1 VDSDISITIEPAPE
15 KMHGMT
21 GKPPGAAKDD
31 TGIATSRVMLLL
43 LVAMTGVAPISLYM
57 LVPAL
62 PVLAT
67 TFGRDISIAQMT
79 VSLYMVGIACS
90 QIIMGPL
97 SDRFG
102 RRPVLLAGL
111 GLMVAASAAC
121 IFADTLPQLI
131 AARFL
136 QALGGATGM
145 VVSRAII
152 RDLYSRERIS
162 AMISLVIAVMMIAQM
177 LSPLTGGLLE
187 TAFGWR
193 AIFYV
198 ITAASLLIAVAIA
211 LALPET
217 RRDRTGAG
225 GFRGDVGSLFKSRAF
240 IGYLLSQVLASQIIF
255 TFAGAGPYVV
265 VTQMGRSSAEYG
277 AWFATTGLAY
287 LIGNLFCVRF
297 APRHSLENLIW
308 FGLALQFLGS
318 LLNLVWGIAGL
329 NQAPAWLFGTQMLV
343 MFANAFV
350 MSNSAAGAISVRP
363 DAAGTASGAMG
374 FLQMGIGSLF
384 SQFGAWL
391 GGHFATPVALNI
403 AIVILSMG
411 CASTMIFLVPRRDVV
426 VSEELIEQ
434 AEEEESGLL

>member
-1 VDSDISITIEPAPE
+1 
-15 KMHGMT
+15 
-21 GKPPGAAKDD
+21 
-31 TGIATSRVMLLL
+31 MLLL

-62 PVLAT
+62 PQLAT

-111 GLMVAASAAC
+111 GLMVLASAAC
-121 IFADTLPQLI
+121 VFAETLPQLI

-162 AMISLVIAVMMIAQM
+162 SMISLVIAVMMIAQM

-193 AIFYV
+193 SIFYV
-198 ITAASLLIAVAIA
+198 ITGASLVIAVAIA

-217 RRDRTGAG
+217 RRLRAEGS
-225 GFRGDVGSLFKSRAF
+225 GFRQDVGSLLTSRAF
-240 IGYLLSQVLASQIIF
+240 IGYMLCQVLASQIIF
-255 TFAGAGPYVV
+255 TFAGGGPYIVV
-265 VTQMGRSSAEYG
+265 MHMGRSSAEYG
-277 AWFATTGLAY
+277 AWFATTAFGY

-297 APRHSLENLIW
+297 SPRHSLEKLIW
-308 FGLALQFLGS
+308 FGLALQLAGS
-318 LLNLVWGIAGL
+318 ALNLVWGIVGL
-329 NQAPAWLFGTQMLV
+329 NQSPSWLFGTQMLV

-363 DAAGTASGAMG
+363 EAAGTASGAMG
-374 FLQMGIGSLF
+374 FLQMGIGALV

-391 GGHFATPVALNI
+391 GGHFATPVPLNI
-403 AIVILSMG
+403 AIVVLSIA
-411 CASTMIFLVPRRDVV
+411 CASTMVFLVPRRDVV
-426 VSEELIEQ
+426 VSEELLEQ
-434 AEEEESGLL
+434 AEEEESGML

>member
-1 VDSDISITIEPAPE
+1 V
-15 KMHGMT
+15 
-21 GKPPGAAKDD
+21 GKPPGPATDD
-31 TGIATSRVMLLL
+31 IRSAPPKIMLLL
-43 LVAMTGVAPISLYM
+43 LVVMTGVAPISLYM

-67 TFGRDISIAQMT
+67 TFGRDISVAQMT

-111 GLMVAASAAC
+111 GLMVVASAAC
-121 IFADTLPQLI
+121 IFAQSLPELI

-162 AMISLVIAVMMIAQM
+162 SMISLVIAVMMIAQM

-187 TAFGWR
+187 IAFGWR
-193 AIFYV
+193 SIFYV
-198 ITAASLLIAVAIA
+198 ITAASIVIALTIAVS
-211 LALPET
+211 LPET
-217 RRDRTGAG
+217 RRDRLEAG
-225 GFRGDVGSLFKSRAF
+225 GFRGDVGNLLRSRPF
-240 IGYLLSQVLASQIIF
+240 IGYVLCQVLASQIIF
-255 TFAGAGPYVV
+255 TFAGGGPYIVV
-265 VTQMGRSSAEYG
+265 MQMGRSSAEYG
-277 AWFATTGLAY
+277 AWFATTAFAY

-297 APRHSLENLIW
+297 APRHSLEKLIW
-308 FGLALQFLGS
+308 FGLALQLLGS
-318 LLNLVWGIAGL
+318 VLNLAWGVAGL
-329 NQAPAWLFGTQMLV
+329 NQAPSWLFGTQMLV

-350 MSNSAAGAISVRP
+350 MSNSAAGAISIRP
-363 DAAGTASGAMG
+363 EAAGTASGAMG
-374 FLQMGIGSLF
+374 FLQMGLGSLL
-384 SQFGAWL
+384 SQFGAYL
-391 GGHFATPVALNI
+391 GGHFATPVPLNA
-403 AIVILSMG
+403 AIVVLSIA
-411 CASTMIFLVPRRDVV
+411 CASTMVFLVPRRTVV

-434 AEEEESGLL
+434 AEEEESGML

>member
-1 VDSDISITIEPAPE
+1 
-15 KMHGMT
+15 MHGVM
-21 GKPPGAAKDD
+21 GRKPSAATNND
-31 TGIATSRVMLLL
+31 IASSRLMLLM

-62 PVLAT
+62 PMLAT
-67 TFGRDISIAQMT
+67 LFQRDISIAQMT

-97 SDRFG
+97 SDKFG
-102 RRPVLLAGL
+102 RRPVLLWGL
-111 GLMVAASAAC
+111 ALMVAASIAC
-121 IFADTLPQLI
+121 MFAQNLPQLI

-152 RDLYSRERIS
+152 RDLYERDRIG

-198 ITAASLLIAVAIA
+198 VTAASLVIAVIIA

-217 RRDRTGAG
+217 RRDRVEGR
-225 GFRGDVGSLFKSRAF
+225 GFRGDVGSLVTSRAF
-240 IGYLLSQVLASQIIF
+240 IGYVLCQVLASQIIF
-255 TFAGAGPYVV
+255 AFAGGGPYIV
-265 VTQMGRSSAEYG
+265 VTQMGRTSAEYG
-277 AWFATTGLAY
+277 AWFATTGFAY

-297 APRHSLENLIW
+297 APRHQLEKLIW
-308 FGLALQFLGS
+308 FGLALQFSGS
-318 LLNLVWGIAGL
+318 LLNLTWSVSGI
-329 NQAPAWLFGTQMLV
+329 NQAPAWLFGTQMIV

-374 FLQMGIGSLF
+374 FLQMGIGSLV
-384 SQFGAWL
+384 SQFGAYL
-391 GGHFATPVALNI
+391 GGHFATTLPLTA
-403 AIVILSMG
+403 AIFVLSAA
-411 CASTMIFLVPRRDVV
+411 CASTMVFLVPRRMVV
-426 VSEELIEQ
+426 VNEELMEQ
-434 AEEEESGLL
+434 AEEEESGML

>member
-1 VDSDISITIEPAPE
+1 
-15 KMHGMT
+15 MHGVVGRSTVMT
-21 GKPPGAAKDD
+21 SGSGAAK
-31 TGIATSRVMLLL
+31 TRTMLLL

-62 PVLAT
+62 PLLAKN
-67 TFGRDISIAQMT
+67 FSSDISIAQMT

-90 QIIMGPL
+90 QILMGPL

-111 GLMVAASAAC
+111 GLMVVASAAC
-121 IFADTLPQLI
+121 IFAETLPQLI
-131 AARFL
+131 AARFF
-136 QALGGATGM
+136 QALGGASGM

-152 RDLYSRERIS
+152 RDLYGRERIS
-162 AMISLVIAVMMIAQM
+162 SMISLVIAVMMIAQM

-187 TAFGWR
+187 AAFGWR

-198 ITAASLLIAVAIA
+198 TTAMSLSVAAGIA

-217 RRDRTGAG
+217 RRVRLVTSS
-225 GFRGDVGSLFKSRAF
+225 FRGDVGNLLASRAF
-240 IGYLLSQVLASQIIF
+240 IGYVLCQVLASQIIF
-255 TFAGAGPYVV
+255 TFAGGGPYIVV
-265 VTQMGRSSAEYG
+265 NQMGRTGAEYG
-277 AWFATTGLAY
+277 AWFATTGFAY
-287 LIGNLFCVRF
+287 LIGNLFCVRYS
-297 APRHSLENLIW
+297 PRYQLEKLIW
-308 FGLALQFLGS
+308 FGLALQLFGS
-318 LLNLVWGIAGL
+318 LLNLVWGLAGI
-329 NQAPAWLFGTQMLV
+329 NQAPAWLFGTQMIV

-374 FLQMGIGSLF
+374 FLQMGLGSFL

-391 GGHFATPVALNI
+391 GGHFTTPTPLNAAVFALSL
-403 AIVILSMG
+403 A
-411 CASTMIFLVPRRDVV
+411 CASTMIFIIPRRNMV

-434 AEEEESGLL
+434 AEEESGIV

>member
-1 VDSDISITIEPAPE
+1 
-15 KMHGMT
+15 MHGVL
-21 GKPPGAAKDD
+21 GKPPAAVTDS
-31 TGIATSRVMLLL
+31 TGYATSRTILLL

-62 PVLAT
+62 PELAT

-111 GLMVAASAAC
+111 TVMVAASAAC
-121 IFADTLPQLI
+121 IFAETLPQLI

-198 ITAASLLIAVAIA
+198 ITAASLVIAVAIA
-211 LALPET
+211 LMLPET
-217 RRDRTGAG
+217 RRGRTEAG
-225 GFRGDVGSLFKSRAF
+225 GFRGDVGSLFGSRAF
-240 IGYLLSQVLASQIIF
+240 VGYLLCQVLASQIIF

-297 APRHSLENLIW
+297 APRHSLEKLIW
-308 FGLALQFLGS
+308 FGLALQFAGS

-329 NQAPAWLFGTQMLV
+329 NQAPSWLFGTQMIV

-363 DAAGTASGAMG
+363 EAAGTASGAMG

-384 SQFGAWL
+384 SQFGAYL
-391 GGHFATPVALNI
+391 GGHFATPLALNA
-403 AIVILSMG
+403 AIVILSAA
-411 CASTMIFLVPRRDVV
+411 CASTMIFLVPRRDIV

-434 AEEEESGLL
+434 AEEEESGML

>member
-1 VDSDISITIEPAPE
+1 
-15 KMHGMT
+15 MHGRM
-21 GKPPGAAKDD
+21 GKPPSAAI
-31 TGIATSRVMLLL
+31 GNATSKVMLLL

-57 LVPAL
+57 LVPVL
-62 PVLAT
+62 PKLAA

-102 RRPVLLAGL
+102 RRPVLLSGL
-111 GLMVAASAAC
+111 ALMVVASTAC
-121 IFADTLPQLI
+121 ILAQTLPQLI

-162 AMISLVIAVMMIAQM
+162 SMISLVIAVMMIAQM
-177 LSPLTGGLLE
+177 LSPLAGGLLE
-187 TAFGWR
+187 LAFGWR

-198 ITAASLLIAVAIA
+198 ITAASVVTAVMIA

-217 RRDRTGAG
+217 RGVRAAAA
-225 GFRGDVGSLFKSRAF
+225 GFRGDVGGLLRSRVF
-240 IGYLLSQVLASQIIF
+240 IGYMLCQVLASQIIF
-255 TFAGAGPYVV
+255 TFAGGGPYIVV
-265 VTQMGRSSAEYG
+265 MQMGRSSAEYG
-277 AWFATTGLAY
+277 AWFATTAFAY
-287 LIGNLFCVRF
+287 LIGNLCCVRF
-297 APRHSLENLIW
+297 APRYALDRLIW
-308 FGLALQFLGS
+308 FGLALQFAGA
-318 LLNLVWGIAGL
+318 LLNVIWGITGL
-329 NQAPAWLFGTQMLV
+329 NQAPSWLFGTQMLV

-363 DAAGTASGAMG
+363 EAAGTASGAMG
-374 FLQMGIGSLF
+374 FLQMGLGALI

-391 GGHFATPVALNI
+391 GGHFATPVPLNA
-403 AIVILSMG
+403 AILVLSAT
-411 CASTMIFLVPRRDVV
+411 CASTMIFVTPRGTVWRG
-426 VSEELIEQ
+426 ERKIEPPDEQ
-434 AEEEESGLL
+434 GLM

>member
-1 VDSDISITIEPAPE
+1 
-15 KMHGMT
+15 MHGVM
-21 GKPPGAAKDD
+21 GKPPGAANDIA
-31 TGIATSRVMLLL
+31 GYATSRIMLLL

-62 PVLAT
+62 PMLAT

-111 GLMVAASAAC
+111 GLMVLASAAC
-121 IFADTLPQLI
+121 IFAETLPQLI

-152 RDLYSRERIS
+152 RDLYSRERTS
-162 AMISLVIAVMMIAQM
+162 SMISLVIAVMMIAQM

-193 AIFYV
+193 SIFYV
-198 ITAASLLIAVAIA
+198 ITAASLVIAVAIA

-217 RRDRTGAG
+217 RRDRAEGS
-225 GFRGDVGSLFKSRAF
+225 GFRGDVGSLFRNRAF
-240 IGYLLSQVLASQIIF
+240 IGYLLCQVLASQIIF
-255 TFAGAGPYVV
+255 AFAGGGPYIVV
-265 VTQMGRSSAEYG
+265 LQMGRSSAEYG
-277 AWFATTGLAY
+277 AWFATTGFAY

-297 APRHSLENLIW
+297 APRHSLEKLIW
-308 FGLALQFLGS
+308 FGLALQLTGAA
-318 LLNLVWGIAGL
+318 LNLVWGITGL
-329 NQAPAWLFGTQMLV
+329 NQAPSWLFGTQMIV
-343 MFANAFV
+343 MFGNAFV
-350 MSNSAAGAISVRP
+350 MANSAAGAISIRP
-363 DAAGTASGAMG
+363 EAAGTASGAMG
-374 FLQMGIGSLF
+374 FLQMGIGSLV
-384 SQFGAWL
+384 SQFGAYL
-391 GGHFATPVALNI
+391 GGHFATPVALNA
-403 AIVILSMG
+403 AILILSLA
-411 CASTMIFLVPRRDVV
+411 CASTMIFLIPRRDVV
-426 VSEELIEQ
+426 VSEEMIEQ
-434 AEEEESGLL
+434 AEEEESGMM

>member
-1 VDSDISITIEPAPE
+1 
-15 KMHGMT
+15 MHGVM
-21 GKPPGAAKDD
+21 GRPHGAATDQ
-31 TGIATSRVMLLL
+31 GIATSKIMLLM

-111 GLMVAASAAC
+111 SLMVAASAGC
-121 IFADTLPQLI
+121 IFAETLPQLI

-152 RDLYSRERIS
+152 RDLYSRDRIS
-162 AMISLVIAVMMIAQM
+162 SMISLVIAVMMIAQM

-193 AIFYV
+193 AIFYL
-198 ITAASLLIAVAIA
+198 ITAASLTITVGIA

-217 RRDRTGAG
+217 RRDRTEGG
-225 GFRGDVGSLFKSRAF
+225 GFRGDVGSLIKSRAF
-240 IGYLLSQVLASQIIF
+240 VGYVLCQVLASQIIF
-255 TFAGAGPYVV
+255 TFAGGGPYIV
-265 VTQMGRSSAEYG
+265 VTQMGRTSAEYG
-277 AWFATTGLAY
+277 AWFATTGFAY

-297 APRHSLENLIW
+297 GPRHSLEKLIW
-308 FGLALQFLGS
+308 FGLALQLTGS
-318 LLNLVWGIAGL
+318 LFNLVWSLTGL
-329 NQAPAWLFGTQMLV
+329 NQAPAWLFGIQMIV

-363 DAAGTASGAMG
+363 EAAGTASGAMG
-374 FLQMGIGSLF
+374 FLQMGLGSLV
-384 SQFGAWL
+384 SQFGAYL
-391 GGHFATPVALNI
+391 GGHSITTLPLTTAIFVLSI
-403 AIVILSMG
+403 A
-411 CASTMIFLVPRRDVV
+411 CASTMIFLVPRRTVV
-426 VSEELIEQ
+426 VSEDLIEQ
-434 AEEEESGLL
+434 AEEEESAML

>member
-1 VDSDISITIEPAPE
+1 
-15 KMHGMT
+15 MHGVM
-21 GKPPGAAKDD
+21 GKPPAAANDKAAD
-31 TGIATSRVMLLL
+31 ATSRLMLLL

-67 TFGRDISIAQMT
+67 AFGRDISIAQMT

-136 QALGGATGM
+136 QALGGVTGM

-152 RDLYSRERIS
+152 RDLYSRERIG

-198 ITAASLLIAVAIA
+198 ITAASLVIAIA
-211 LALPET
+211 IAFALPET
-217 RRDRTGAG
+217 RRDRSEAG

-240 IGYLLSQVLASQIIF
+240 VGYLLCQVLASQIIF

-265 VTQMGRSSAEYG
+265 VTQMGRSGAEYG
-277 AWFATTGLAY
+277 AWFATSGFAY

-297 APRHSLENLIW
+297 APRHQLEKLIW
-308 FGLALQFLGS
+308 FGLALQFAGS
-318 LLNLVWGIAGL
+318 LLNLVWGIAAL
-329 NQAPAWLFGTQMLV
+329 NQAPSWLFGTQMLV

-363 DAAGTASGAMG
+363 EAAGTASGAMG
-374 FLQMGIGSLF
+374 FLQMGVGALV

-391 GGHFATPVALNI
+391 GGHFLTPVPLNI
-403 AIVILSMG
+403 AIVALSAA
-411 CASTMIFLVPRRDVV
+411 CASTMIFLVPRRNVV
-426 VSEELIEQ
+426 VSEALIEQ